1 MWNVFRRARTNN
13 SVESF
18 RKTLRSGL
26 VRASRPTMWPLIDNL
41 KSLQGVINLDLA
53 AIARGETKE
62 EAPKQAT
69 RNRRIQTLVDTYE
82 QNRENDSEAR
92 LDLRRGIAYNGMTPI

>member
-1 MWNVFRRARTNN
+1 
-13 SVESF
+13 
-18 RKTLRSGL
+18 
-26 VRASRPTMWPLIDNL
+26 MWPLIDNL